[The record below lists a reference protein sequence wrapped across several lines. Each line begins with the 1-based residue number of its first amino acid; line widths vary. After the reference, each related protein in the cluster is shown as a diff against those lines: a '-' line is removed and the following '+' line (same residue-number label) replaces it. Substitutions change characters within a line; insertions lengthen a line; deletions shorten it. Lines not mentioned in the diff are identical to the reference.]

1 MLPTQKFGLAIL
13 ASCIAIAGATA
24 PSMAQTSRGITDL
37 TCSGIVH
44 GVASNSENQPVHD
57 VQVMLW
63 PIGIDLG
70 YVLPRTTTSAAGEY
84 WFEHVCTGRFT
95 VVVDDE
101 GAGYPPSIWSY
112 LLGDKQGADLKPDHQ
127 LIELPVVVPQKAA
140 SVFFAARDSRTKT
153 PVRTLEVKLKTSKA
167 GMYDWITF
175 NHNSSEPLLVPSNTD
190 LLCRVV
196 ADGYREWRGS
206 KKEGTGIRLAPEG
219 HLTLKIELKP
229 LR

>member
-1 MLPTQKFGLAIL
+1 MLTRQNFGIAVL
-13 ASCIAIAGATA
+13 ASCMALAGSTT

-37 TCSGIVH
+37 TCSRVIH
-44 GVASNSENQPVHD
+44 GVASNSESQPVHN

-112 LLGDKQGADLKPDHQ
+112 LLGDKQGAELKPDHQ

-140 SVFFAARDSRTKT
+140 SLFFVAHDSRTNA
-153 PVRTLEVKLKTSKA
+153 PVRMLEVKLKTSSVE
-167 GMYDWITF
+167 MYDWITF

-190 LLCRVV
+190 LWCRVG
-196 ADGYREWRGS
+196 ADGYREWRGR
-206 KKEGTGIRLAPEG
+206 KKEGSGIRLAPED
-219 HLTLKIELKP
+219 HRTLNVELEP